1 MRSCIPRINAVILK
15 QFNNHAR
22 FFFLPQPHDQRLM
35 PMLLGPQRP
44 RHIFRAGHNT
54 AALVIEA
61 ENRGHHV
68 SAGGRFQGWGNLLLI
83 ADVPGRGTGSGT
95 KAGCK
100 QQTAR
105 IPSAASVRA
114 GQGGGLALRGEDA
127 GLLGVP
133 GSEAVLRNEGL
144 LLHSRL
150 GAQRAGHIVEI
161 PYLVPLVGGEGDG
174 FRGRSRQWNQPRLCH
189 QRRFQ
194 LGRQLLPTFPRPA
207 QDTQAGGFAQIVFA
221 GRSVLQNL
229 R

>member
-1 MRSCIPRINAVILK
+1 
-15 QFNNHAR
+15 
-22 FFFLPQPHDQRLM
+22 
-35 PMLLGPQRP
+35 MLLCPQRP
-44 RHIFRAGHNT
+44 SHIFRAGHDA
-54 AALVIEA
+54 AALVVETDQRQMDAHLCPERGRHIGCNVHALPPMIGEA
-61 ENRGHHV
+61 ENGGHHV
-68 SAGGRFQGWGNLLLI
+68 PTGGRFQRWSNLLLI